1 MEINDRYIT
10 SEQQRDEIKK
20 KVKRDR
26 NKIVMIKFNGV

>member
-20 KVKRDR
+20 KIKRDR

>member
-10 SEQQRDEIKK
+10 SEQQRDEIEKK
-20 KVKRDR
+20 IKRDR

>member
-10 SEQQRDEIKK
+10 SEQQRDQIKK
-20 KVKRDR
+20 KIKRDR

>member
-20 KVKRDR
+20 KIKRDH